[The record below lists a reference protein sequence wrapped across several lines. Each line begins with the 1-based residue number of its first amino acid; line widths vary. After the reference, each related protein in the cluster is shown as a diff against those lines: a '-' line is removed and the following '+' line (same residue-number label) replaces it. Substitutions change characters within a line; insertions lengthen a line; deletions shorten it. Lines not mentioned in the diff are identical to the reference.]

1 MRERKNVKFNL
12 LLTKTEAETLTK
24 KANELNVTRA
34 QLIRMTTLNLLTNET
49 KNNAN

>member
-12 LLTKTEAETLTK
+12 LLTKSEAETLTK

-34 QLIRMTTLNLLTNET
+34 QLIRMTTLNLLTNE
-49 KNNAN
+49 KNSNTN